1 MIKTLTYKNF
11 LRPRIFQPNMS
22 LLNRVL
28 GVLVCLRAHVLG
40 VLAYML
46 ECSHARVLGMPTC
59 LACLRAL
66 VFGMF
71 TWLRVHV
78 FSMLACFV
86 SLCAHMFYMLAV
98 LKYLTCLRACVP
110 PWHSLPYFLCIWKVN
125 FQKSL
130 YRKIKKNFYSK
141 KYLEPIWESMKEFF
155 FEKELKAKSLSLFSQ
170 KG

>member
-71 TWLRVHV
+71 TCLRVYV

-86 SLCAHMFYMLAV
+86 SLCAHIFYMLAA
-98 LKYLTCLRACVP
+98 LKYLTYLRACMLL
-110 PWHSLPYFLCIWKVN
+110 WHRLSYFLCIWKVN
-125 FQKSL
+125 LQKFL
-130 YRKIKKNFYSK
+130 YRIIWSSEKWRTSYEGVFFAKKN
-141 KYLEPIWESMKEFF
+141 
-155 FEKELKAKSLSLFSQ
+155 
-170 KG
+170 

>member
-1 MIKTLTYKNF
+1 MIKTLTCKNF
-11 LRPRIFQPNMS
+11 LRPWIFQPNMS
-22 LLNRVL
+22 LLNRML
-28 GVLVCLRAHVLG
+28 GVLVCLRTHVLG

-46 ECSHARVLGMPTC
+46 ECSHARVLSMTTC

-71 TWLRVHV
+71 TCLRVYV

-86 SLCAHMFYMLAV
+86 SLCAHIFYMLAV
-98 LKYLTCLRACVP
+98 LKYLTSLRASVP
-110 PWHSLPYFLCIWKVN
+110 LWHSLPYFLCIWKVN

-141 KYLEPIWESMKEFF
+141 KCLEPIWAPMKEVFF
-155 FEKELKAKSLSLFSQ
+155 RKRI